1 MSLIND
7 ALKKAQKRQAK
18 GEGSLPPPMP
28 GGAPGN
34 IAGRGQPLP
43 AQLFVLFALGA
54 TVLIALSVFAT
65 VYLLR
70 RPAAPVVAQAPA
82 PAVKAAPITPA
93 SPPIVPVSVP
103 PTPHVAPM
111 AAATPEKAAPPAT
124 VSAAPAITPATPAV
138 IPPPPAIVVTAP
150 PLDPTKPDP
159 KILAYIDALQVSGVR
174 ITATSRKVL
183 TNDHVYRENDLID
196 RLLGLRLKKID
207 DDLLTFIDERGVIYT
222 KNF

>member
-18 GEGSLPPPMP
+18 GDASLPPPMP
-28 GGAPGN
+28 GGAPGSTT
-34 IAGRGQPLP
+34 GRGQPLP
-43 AQLFVLFALGA
+43 AQLFVLIALGA

-70 RPAAPVVAQAPA
+70 RPAAPVMAQAAAPTVKTAPVTPVPPAVIPA
-82 PAVKAAPITPA
+82 PA
-93 SPPIVPVSVP
+93 P
-103 PTPHVAPM
+103 PTPHVAPV
-111 AAATPEKAAPPAT
+111 AAATPEKAPPAI
-124 VSAAPAITPATPAV
+124 VSVAPAVAPAAPAV
-138 IPPPPAIVVTAP
+138 IPPTPAIVVTAP

-207 DDLLTFIDERGVIYT
+207 DDLLTFIDERGVTYT